1 MVEIISNYFWVFL
14 LGEYPHGPVGGLA
27 MTLVLSVLALTLTF
41 PAAVVVAVART
52 HESAIL
58 RGVSAVL
65 VYSIRSIPLLM
76 VLFWIY
82 YFLPLLIGRPISAF
96 STILFGIIVYQT
108 AYLSEVIRA
117 AIDGLPRGQTEA
129 ARAIGMSYRSTT
141 IHIVLPQALQNAIP
155 GILNQFIIV
164 IKETSLG
171 YVFAF
176 NELTYAAS
184 QVNSM
189 ELTKPLQV
197 YTVLAL
203 VYFVICYGVSKI
215 AAGIEFKLASR
226 SRNIG

>member
-1 MVEIISNYFWVFL
+1 MFEIVSKYFWIFL

-27 MTLVLSVLALTLTF
+27 MTLLLSILSLTLTF

-52 HESAIL
+52 HESAVL
-58 RGVSAVL
+58 RTISAVL
-65 VYSIRSIPLLM
+65 VYSIRSIPLLL

-82 YFLPLLIGRPISAF
+82 YFLPILIGRPISAF
-96 STILFGIIVYQT
+96 STILFGIVVYQT

-117 AIDGLPRGQTEA
+117 AINGLPRGQMEA
-129 ARAIGMSYRSTT
+129 ARSIGMNFRSMM

-184 QVNSM
+184 QVNGM

-197 YTVLAL
+197 YAILAL
-203 VYFVICYGVSKI
+203 VYFAICYGVSKI